1 MKSNCSPK
9 TSNCLN
15 THKSSDS
22 VLNIKIS
29 KTKYTPNYNI
39 LDFQRHWENF
49 DLLTSF
55 YHFHRKLEMTQTP
68 IRVLTQISR
77 LKFQRLSI
85 PQTTTYSILSHFEKI
100 FDLLSI
106 CLISSCLAW
115 KYTWNGTDFFLIV
128 FKIFN
133 RVVFPYDF
141 WQKKSSFR
149 ILLGMSRYVFEP
161 LLSYF

>member
-100 FDLLSI
+100 FDLLSVF
-106 CLISSCLAW
+106 LISSCLALKYNFLDW
-115 KYTWNGTDFFLIV
+115 KNFESSGFPIRLLTKKKYILIMLDTSWTV
-128 FKIFN
+128 FKWIFST
-133 RVVFPYDF
+133 F
-141 WQKKSSFR
+141 
-149 ILLGMSRYVFEP
+149 
-161 LLSYF
+161 

>member
-15 THKSSDS
+15 THKSFDS

-39 LDFQRHWENF
+39 LDFQWHWENF
-49 DLLTSF
+49 NLLTSF

-115 KYTWNGTDFFLIV
+115 KYTWNGTDFF
-128 FKIFN
+128 FN
-133 RVVFPYDF
+133 RVQNFQSSGVPILLLK
-141 WQKKSSFR
+141 KKSSFR
-149 ILLGMSRYVFEP
+149 ILLGTSW
-161 LLSYF
+161 